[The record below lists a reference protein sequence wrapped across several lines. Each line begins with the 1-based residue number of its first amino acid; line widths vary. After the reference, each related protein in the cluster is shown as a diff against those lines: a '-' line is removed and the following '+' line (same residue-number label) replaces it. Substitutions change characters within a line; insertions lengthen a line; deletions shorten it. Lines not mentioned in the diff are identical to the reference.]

1 MGIVLETGSA
11 ESTLDDKG
19 RVNIPKNFREHF
31 QGELIITK
39 GVEPCAMVLKP
50 EVWERV
56 KQVEKSEEL
65 TYSER
70 EALKRRLYNHVDV
83 VEIDNVG
90 RITIPPIIR
99 KYAKL
104 TRNCIVIRDED
115 RLLIWDSD
123 VYNAY
128 EEENDPIARAA
139 MNKLGSQD
147 IFRTKQ
153 D

>member
-1 MGIVLETGSA
+1 MGIKLDTGSA

-19 RVNIPKNFREHF
+19 RVNIPKSFRDHF

-39 GVEPCAMVLKP
+39 GVEPCAMILKP

-56 KQVEKSEEL
+56 KQVEEKSEEL

-70 EALKRRLYNHVDV
+70 EALKRRLYNHVVV

-90 RITIPPIIR
+90 RITIPPLIR

-104 TRNCIVIRDED
+104 TRDCIVIRDED

-123 VYNAY
+123 EYDAY
-128 EEENDPIARAA
+128 LEEINPIAQAA
-139 MNKLGSQD
+139 MNILGSHD
-147 IFRTKQ
+147 IFRAK
-153 D
+153 